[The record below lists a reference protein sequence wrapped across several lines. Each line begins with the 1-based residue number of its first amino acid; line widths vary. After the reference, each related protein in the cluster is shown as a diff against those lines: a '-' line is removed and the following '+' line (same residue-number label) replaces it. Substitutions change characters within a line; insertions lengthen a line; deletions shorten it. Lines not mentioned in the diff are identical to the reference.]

1 MTYPGQLR
9 QDPKRTQM
17 YQPDTLPARARNL
30 RATDSPST
38 PTIPPQPQ
46 AHPSGGLED
55 PRHPAFD
62 WYENYKPKP
71 SIALTLR
78 PHLTPGNNPTEFHSR
93 KILLKAQ
100 SQPRPPENQQQH
112 LRPFL
117 QNQMNGPN
125 IYQRCLLGLRSGIE
139 DEQTFALH
147 HLVKV
152 SHERGDKYKFEG
164 FILLAEALLEKA
176 LEITKLVYG
185 VKWDITY
192 NEDDGTAPSNTLNG
206 AFGTPNLLERIQS
219 FKPLVEDELLET
231 DGSIERLERL
241 KEAAL
246 VLRNMVILDENALFI
261 SRMPLFKDFLAIAVS
276 LPNQPRLAEFRHSAL
291 EVAQYVTQHWP
302 ILPTDPLYRSLI
314 PHLESS
320 DRGVLLLALRSINR
334 MGMATQDFHR
344 LYDIPLSTVERL
356 FSLLTLETDVE
367 LLGTTLTFLYEFTA
381 TPENN
386 TELLSSRPH
395 LIPSVIPRL
404 INLLSHQ
411 ASVTIENVLAAPQP
425 EKMPIPA
432 VIPIIPPDLHAQLLV
447 LPEPERSSKWLRCCF
462 EESPTD
468 DITQIAIWQAYQNRF
483 SASNPIPA
491 ADFIKNVSSTFSTAQ
506 AQVINGPTPRFI
518 IKGIKPRRVL
528 VDTDRK
534 LRYFKCLWKFGH
546 LDPAD
551 PAARNAAK
559 NNVCGQW
566 CSSRESLWLHVL
578 GEHLQMP
585 RAANGGFVVST
596 PGSWTC
602 RWELCTRDRPLTKA
616 TDMSSHIRV
625 HIPKSPE
632 DVSEI
637 VHELANVGKKP
648 ERIGTKHAYQYTM
661 MDQTNHPAGV
671 PWMSVLILRNLAR
684 YANKPDAKRFEK
696 NGVSLADQLFGG
708 HKYALFNIM
717 GVSRTLRESVVDL
730 VYMIEEG
737 ERAEK
742 RGVKRDHESDDREVT
757 AY

>member
-1 MTYPGQLR
+1 
-9 QDPKRTQM
+9 M

-38 PTIPPQPQ
+38 PTAPQQPQ
-46 AHPSGGLED
+46 TQPGSGLED
-55 PRHPAFD
+55 SRHPAFD
-62 WYENYKPKP
+62 WYENYKPKA

-93 KILLKAQ
+93 KALLKAQ
-100 SQPRPPENQQQH
+100 AQPRIPENQQQH

-185 VKWDITY
+185 VRWDITY
-192 NEDDGTAPSNTLNG
+192 NEDDSTAPSNTLNG
-206 AFGTPNLLERIQS
+206 AFGTPNLLQRIRS
-219 FKPLVEDELLET
+219 FQPLVVDELLEV
-231 DGSIERLERL
+231 DGSMERLERL

-261 SRMPLFKDFLAIAVS
+261 SKMPLFKDFLAIAIS

-302 ILPTDPLYRSLI
+302 ILPTDPLYHSLI

-334 MGMATQDFHR
+334 MGMATQEFHR
-344 LYDIPLSTVERL
+344 LYDIPLSAIDRL

-367 LLGTTLTFLYEFTA
+367 LLGATLTFLYEFTA

-386 TELLSSRPH
+386 TQLLSSRPH
-395 LIPSVIPRL
+395 LVPSMIPRL

-432 VIPIIPPDLHAQLLV
+432 TIAMIPPDLHAQLLG

-468 DITQIAIWQAYQNRF
+468 DITQIAIWQAYQGRF
-483 SASNPIPA
+483 AQNNPIPA
-491 ADFIKNVSSTFSTAQ
+491 AEFIKNVSSTFSTAQ

-528 VDTDRK
+528 VDLDRK
-534 LRYFKCLWKFGH
+534 LRYFKCLWELGRS
-546 LDPAD
+546 DPAD
-551 PAARNAAK
+551 PAIRNGPKSA
-559 NNVCGQW
+559 VCGQW
-566 CSSRESLWLHVL
+566 CSSRENVWAHVL
-578 GEHLQMP
+578 GDHLRMP
-585 RAANGGFVVST
+585 RASGGGFVTNT

-602 RWELCTRDRPLTKA
+602 RWNLCSREHPFTKA
-616 TDMSSHIRV
+616 SEMSSHMRV

-632 DVSEI
+632 DMSEI
-637 VHELANVGKKP
+637 VHEMGNVGKRP

-661 MDQTNHPAGV
+661 MDPSNHPGGV

-684 YANKPDAKRFEK
+684 YANKPDGKQFEK
-696 NGVSLADQLFGG
+696 EGIRLADQLFGG
-708 HKYALFNIM
+708 HMYALFNIM

-742 RGVKRDHESDDREVT
+742 RGVKREHESEDRE
-757 AY
+757 AADF